1 MRCCPTNPL
10 SSLFLII
17 FSFCCSLWVS
27 SIALTSSLLICPSA
41 SSNLQSN
48 LSGILFSHYNLFDIF
63 FYFLSLCNRSH
74 CLSTLLLSSV
84 SIFMISLLT
93 IYQVD
98 CLFPFHLV
106 FFPKVFV
113 LLFLLEHIPW
123 APNFCLIFCL

>member
-1 MRCCPTNPL
+1 ML
-10 SSLFLII
+10 SHKSLVFTFLII

-27 SIALTSSLLICPSA
+27 SIALTSSSLICPSA

-106 FFPKVFV
+106 FF
-113 LLFLLEHIPW
+113 LRFLSYYFYWNIFLGL
-123 APNFCLIFCL
+123 LIFA